1 MTLNQVLETL
11 TPHSAVPPRGVARVG
26 GGGVELHVAI
36 AARKTT
42 KGLVRSG
49 HLLAVVDVGVPLI
62 HHVGCNE
69 NGNLTDEFHFLI
81 KTFRFFCL

>member
-1 MTLNQVLETL
+1 MTLNQAFETL

-42 KGLVRSG
+42 EGLVRSG

-62 HHVGCNE
+62 HHVGCND
-69 NGNLTDEFHFLI
+69 NGNLIDDFSSPNFS
-81 KTFRFFCL
+81 F